1 MNTSENIDRGLLG
14 ACAVVWLAVI
24 GVSVAAIV
32 ALVEMATGKAG
43 DPSPASGTPWGLYVI
58 IGVSA
63 AIILGSIPLLLRAR
77 RAARQ
82 EPPRRPPAAAPRGA
96 ETRAPSRGAET
107 RAPSRGTDQPVIRRE
122 PTAAP
127 GQPVEASTEKLR
139 VFGSVADTAG
149 RQAAAS
155 RRPVVPSPS
164 GDITDRVWRRF
175 TLAMATAMG
184 AATLAVS
191 VATYFMGVQQDG
203 AAWGALTAAGV
214 VTVLMPLIPWQVLRQ
229 LHSSIA
235 VR

>member
-1 MNTSENIDRGLLG
+1 MNTSENVDRGLLG

-77 RAARQ
+77 RAAQQ
-82 EPPRRPPAAAPRGA
+82 EPTRRPPAPAPRA
-96 ETRAPSRGAET
+96 AET

-127 GQPVEASTEKLR
+127 GQPMEASTEKLR

-155 RRPVVPSPS
+155 RRPAVPSPS
-164 GDITDRVWRRF
+164 EDVTDRVWRRF
-175 TLAMATAMG
+175 ILAMATAMG

-235 VR
+235 VG